1 MPKGRKN
8 PDPPNPGQHNVE
20 PRRVA
25 PSFEPL
31 SGLRVTIRCRPKG
44 LQKPWQL
51 VGKVTSFA
59 DLRFAKTDYSGVDV
73 GDSMFDTLTVES
85 GGFSFVAM

>member
-1 MPKGRKN
+1 M
-8 PDPPNPGQHNVE
+8 
-20 PRRVA
+20 
-25 PSFEPL
+25 
-31 SGLRVTIRCRPKG
+31 
-44 LQKPWQL
+44 QKPWQL